1 MVQWVKV
8 MATKSDGPSSIPE
21 THKVDEE
28 NIYS

>member
-8 MATKSDGPSSIPE
+8 MATKTDGPSLIPE

-28 NIYS
+28 NTYS